1 MNVPKGG
8 IAFFDSGIGGLTVLA
23 ECRKR
28 LPNALFYYYGDN
40 RHAPY
45 GNRNVKQIRRYVFR
59 AFRKFKRLRVKA
71 VVLACNTVTAVCID
85 ELRKK
90 YSFPIFGTEP
100 AVLQAC
106 QQGGEVFVLT
116 TKATNVSARFRALC
130 QRAQEKNKDVTLRLI
145 ACDGL
150 AGAIEDHLFDSA
162 YDYSAFLP
170 TGKPSAVVLGCTH
183 YIYLKE
189 AIKKR
194 YGCAVFEG
202 NEGVAKRLE
211 KTLIFQDLGRATTFC
226 SFLAQK
232 GETCPQTRKKKFVK
246 RLYVK
251 ANKRSRFSKIK
262 NAEALETSGVGRIFF
277 LGKAKKTNENTYKQM
292 FV

>member
-45 GNRNVKQIRRYVFR
+45 GNRSEKQIRRYVFR
-59 AFRKFKRLRVKA
+59 VFRRFKRLRVQA

-90 YSFPIFGTEP
+90 YGFPILGTEP

-106 QQGGEVFVLT
+106 QKSGEIFVLT
-116 TKATNVSARFRALC
+116 TRATHKSPRFRALC
-130 QRAQEKNKDVTLRLI
+130 ERAQEKNSHVTFRFI

-150 AGAIEDHLFDSA
+150 AGAIENHLFDSL

-170 TGKPSAVVLGCTH
+170 TGNPSAVVLGCTH

-189 AIKKR
+189 RIKKR
-194 YGCAVFEG
+194 YACDVFDG

-211 KTLIFQDLGRATTFC
+211 KTLVFQELGRATTFC
-226 SFLAQK
+226 SFLPPK
-232 GETCPQTRKKKFVK
+232 EKICPQTVEKRFVK
-246 RLYVK
+246 SLHIK
-251 ANKRSRFSKIK
+251 TNKRSRFSKTK
-262 NAEALETSGVGRIFF
+262 NAESLETRGVGRVFF
-277 LGKAKKTNENTYKQM
+277 LGKTKKINENTYKQM